1 LPYIEKENYNKVR
14 QMKYTKFLLKTVLL
28 FSTIFVLNVNFGI
41 AQEKGKVLYDQPILM
56 ADRVSLSTDIYLPQG
71 DGPFPSILLRTP
83 YNKKGAKKDC
93 EWFQSKGFAVV
104 TQDCRGKY
112 NSQGKFYAWIN
123 EREDGIE
130 TVKWIKAQ
138 KWSNGKIGGWGGS
151 YVGYT
156 QWAISDCLDVITPL
170 VTGANVYDLIYP
182 AGLFSLGLSFSWG
195 LIVDAQQTNN
205 IMPQQMQKA
214 YSILPL
220 SAAAEKTI
228 GKKSQ
233 YIEDWLKHSKY
244 DGYWQKQNHRGI
256 AQGDVISVAGWY
268 DIFLLD
274 QLADFEAL
282 PQNEADRR
290 LIILPLSHGKPT
302 LEVDYGGPERMG
314 DVIGISRKFMLKELT
329 HKDIQVFTAP
339 FYDKKYN
346 LFIMGRNEY
355 YGADHWPPRAVK
367 YVDYYPASD
376 GTLKTDIPQK
386 NDSLSY
392 RYDPLDPYPNLGGTA
407 IGDGAGTALQNSNVK
422 RKDQVFFESQTLDKP
437 LVLLGPLN
445 ATLYVKSDVPNTDFY
460 VCLQDVDKEG
470 RIVNIQEGGASAAFG
485 KSAVKE
491 LKVNIWATGYQ
502 LNPGHKLRAV
512 ICSSWFPRYNRNL
525 NLGESIYSAKKS
537 RVALQ
542 KIYFGSRY
550 PSRIILPLIEL
561 KN

>member
-1 LPYIEKENYNKVR
+1 MNY
-14 QMKYTKFLLKTVLL
+14 LLKIFIL
-28 FSTIFVLNVNFGI
+28 FSAVFILNADKGI
-41 AQEKGKVLYDQPILM
+41 AQEKLNVLYDQPVLM
-56 ADRVSLSTDIYLPQG
+56 ADRVSLSSDVYLPPG
-71 DGPFPSILLRTP
+71 DGPFPCILLRTP
-83 YNKKGAKKDC
+83 YDKKGAKKDC

-112 NSQGKFYAWIN
+112 NSQGTFYPWLN

-130 TVKWIKAQ
+130 AVKWIKAQ
-138 KWSNGKIGGWGGS
+138 KWSNGKVGGWGGS

-205 IMPQQMQKA
+205 VTPQQMQEA

-233 YIEDWLKHSKY
+233 FMDDWLKHSEY
-244 DGYWQKQNHRGI
+244 DSYWRQQNHRGI
-256 AQGDVISVAGWY
+256 AQGDVISIAGWY

-274 QLADFEAL
+274 QLADFEGL
-282 PQNEADRR
+282 PQNEADQR

-302 LEVDYGGPERMG
+302 LEVDYGGTKKMG
-314 DVIGISRKFMLKELT
+314 DVINLARNFMLKKLMD
-329 HKDIQVFTAP
+329 KDVRVFTAP
-339 FYDKKYN
+339 FHDKKYN

-355 YGADHWPPRAVK
+355 YGADQWPPKAIK
-367 YVDYYPASD
+367 YVNYYPASD
-376 GTLKTDIPQK
+376 GTLKAAIPQG
-386 NDSLSY
+386 NDSLIY

-407 IGDGAGTALQNSNVK
+407 IGDGAGTALQNDNVK
-422 RKDQVFFESQTLDKP
+422 RKDQVFFESEILDKP
-437 LVLLGPLN
+437 LILLGPLN
-445 ATLYVKSDVPNTDFY
+445 ATLYVKSDVPSTDFY
-460 VCLQDVDKEG
+460 VCLQDVDKDG
-470 RIVNIQEGGASAAFG
+470 RIVNIQEGGASVTFG
-485 KSAVKE
+485 KSAIKE

-502 LNPGHKLRAV
+502 LNIGHKLRAV

-525 NLGESIYSAKKS
+525 NLGEPIYSAKKS
-537 RVALQ
+537 KVALQ
-542 KIYFGSRY
+542 KIFFGSRY
-550 PSRIILPLIEL
+550 PSHIILPLIEL
-561 KN
+561 